1 MAEACTPEEIFGAT
15 DLRCLAA
22 LDEDS
27 VINDPSAEFGPLDPD
42 FERPL
47 LDEFASGPLRF
58 TTRPIDLPEPAA
70 PLGYRLFTPSPVL
83 LRPFTRAELP
93 CATGHAGY
101 VGAVRRAVVELIA
114 RGLYDRRTGAMDER
128 TARRSDVLR

>member
-15 DLRCLAA
+15 DLRCLAS

-42 FERPL
+42 FERPQ

-83 LRPFTRAELP
+83 LRPFTRAELRLRYR
-93 CATGHAGY
+93 T
-101 VGAVRRAVVELIA
+101 
-114 RGLYDRRTGAMDER
+114 RGLRRRGPPSGGRADRSRA
-128 TARRSDVLR
+128 L